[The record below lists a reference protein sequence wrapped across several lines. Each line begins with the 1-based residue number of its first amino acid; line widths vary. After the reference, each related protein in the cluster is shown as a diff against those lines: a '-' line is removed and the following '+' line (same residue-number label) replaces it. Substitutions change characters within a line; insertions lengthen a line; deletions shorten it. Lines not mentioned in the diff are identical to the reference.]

1 MGCRAWIRLFVAI
14 VCLAAGPVA
23 AQDSPPPVTVPPPP
37 ASPGF
42 GAFKTWAGI
51 VVAADFHAHSGALAE
66 TFDNARREISNA
78 SIKMG
83 FASNHVS
90 QFSGRPQRYPAYKPM
105 PLDPQGLFTE
115 MRRQA
120 AAAPDGC
127 LIYFTSHGNGD
138 GIVFGGQILSPSV
151 MAQLI
156 DGSCGTRPTVIFI
169 SACFSGVFVPA
180 LSAPN
185 RMVMTAARSDRSSFG
200 CAEEDEFTFFDNCVL
215 ASLSTSRN
223 FVILSQAIQA
233 CVQKKEGAMR
243 AAFDAEV
250 APACDKLAPA
260 DLPNRG
266 QAVKD
271 CFGDNGAM
279 RAMPPSE
286 PQVVIGAQIRPVLTL
301 LRLDAKP
308 DS

>member
-1 MGCRAWIRLFVAI
+1 MGWKAWIRLVVAT
-14 VCLAAGPVA
+14 VCLMAGPVA
-23 AQDSPPPVTVPPPP
+23 AQDAAPPVTAPPPP
-37 ASPGF
+37 ASAGF

-51 VVAADFHAHSGALAE
+51 VVAADVHAHSGVPAE

-78 SIKMG
+78 FIKMG
-83 FASNHVS
+83 FASSHVS
-90 QFSGRPQRYPAYKPM
+90 QFSGRPQRYPAYKPL

-115 MRRQA
+115 MKRQA

-127 LIYFTSHGNGD
+127 LIYFTSHGNGE
-138 GIVFGGQILSPSV
+138 GIVFGGQILSPAV
-151 MAQLI
+151 MTQLVE
-156 DGSCGTRPTVIFI
+156 GACGARPTVVFI

-180 LSAPN
+180 LAAPN

-215 ASLSTSRN
+215 ASLPTSRN

-233 CVQKKEGAMR
+233 CVQKKESARR
-243 AAFDAEV
+243 AAYDAEV
-250 APACDKLAPA
+250 APACDRLAPA
-260 DLPNRG
+260 DLPNRA
-266 QAVKD
+266 QAVKE
-271 CFGDNGAM
+271 CLSDNGAM

-286 PQVVIGAQIRPVLTL
+286 PQVVIGAQIRPDLTL